1 MVEDVEM
8 TVGEVLVLV
17 FLVVEDVEM
26 AAGAVLVLEVLLELD
41 EVEITTCLVELD
53 EVEIRPGVIEDFV
66 VGEVELAT
74 SELLVLELFTG
85 VRLVLD
91 DEDEP
96 ATGVMLVLEP

>member
-1 MVEDVEM
+1 MVLVFLVVEDVEI
-8 TVGEVLVLV
+8 TAGEVLMLV

-26 AAGAVLVLEVLLELD
+26 AAGVVLVLEDLTPRV
-41 EVEITTCLVELD
+41 V
-53 EVEIRPGVIEDFV
+53 EDFV
-66 VGEVELAT
+66 DEGEVELAT

-85 VRLVLD
+85 VRRVLD

>member
-1 MVEDVEM
+1 M

-17 FLVVEDVEM
+17 FLVVEDVE
-26 AAGAVLVLEVLLELD
+26 
-41 EVEITTCLVELD
+41 
-53 EVEIRPGVIEDFV
+53 
-66 VGEVELAT
+66 EVELAT
-74 SELLVLELFTG
+74 SELLVLEIFTR